1 MAASLLIVG
10 AGGHGRSVAEI
21 VAASD
26 AWRFVG
32 FVDDTAPRS
41 TSAANWPVIG
51 TTGELAACRSVAEFA
66 IVAIGNN
73 VVRGRLQ
80 QQLIDLGFEIASV
93 IHRSAIVAPSA
104 RHGVGCAIMAG
115 AVIGTEA
122 TLGNGVIVNS
132 GAVIDHH
139 CSVQD
144 YAHLGT
150 NACMAGGSVL
160 GRAAWMQA
168 GSALGYGV
176 QVPAGAVLNVGEKVQ
191 AL

>member
-21 VAASD
+21 VAVSD

-32 FVDDTAPRS
+32 FVDDTVPRS
-41 TSAANWPVIG
+41 APGSAWPVIG
-51 TTGELAACRSVAEFA
+51 ATGELAACRSVAEFA

-73 VVRGRLQ
+73 AVRERLQ
-80 QQLIDLGFEIASV
+80 HQLIDLGFTIASA

-104 RHGVGCAIMAG
+104 RVGIGCAVMAG
-115 AVIGTEA
+115 TVIGTEA
-122 TLGNGVIVNS
+122 TLGDGVIVNS
-132 GAVIDHH
+132 GAVVDHH
-139 CSVQD
+139 CNVQD

-160 GRAAWMQA
+160 GRGAWMQA

-176 QVPAGAVLNVGEKVQ
+176 QVPAGTVLNVGQTVQ
-191 AL
+191 TR

>member
-1 MAASLLIVG
+1 MSASLLIVG

-32 FVDDTAPRS
+32 FVDDTIPRS
-41 TSAANWPVIG
+41 TPGSVWPVIG
-51 TTGELAACRSVAEFA
+51 ATSELAACRSVAELA

-73 VVRGRLQ
+73 AVRERLQ
-80 QQLIDLGFEIASV
+80 DRLIDLGFGIASV

-104 RHGVGCAIMAG
+104 RLGAGCAIMAG
-115 AVIGTEA
+115 TVIGTEA
-122 TLGNGVIVNS
+122 TLGDGVIVNS
-132 GAVIDHH
+132 GAVVDHH
-139 CSVQD
+139 CRVQD

-160 GRAAWMQA
+160 GPGAWMQA

-176 QVPAGAVLNVGEKVQ
+176 LVPAGTVLSVGQTMQ
-191 AL
+191 AR

>member
-1 MAASLLIVG
+1 VAASLLIVG

-21 VAASD
+21 VAVSD

-32 FVDDTAPRS
+32 FVDDSALRSAPGS
-41 TSAANWPVIG
+41 DWPVIG
-51 TTGELAACRSVAEFA
+51 TTGELAACRSLAEFA

-73 VVRGRLQ
+73 AVRERLQ
-80 QQLIDLGFEIASV
+80 HQLLDLGFKMASA

-104 RHGVGCAIMAG
+104 RLGSGCAIMAG
-115 AVIGTEA
+115 SVIGTEA
-122 TLGNGVIVNS
+122 TLGDGVIVNS
-132 GAVIDHH
+132 GAVVDHH
-139 CSVQD
+139 CKVQD

-160 GRAAWMQA
+160 GRGAWMQA

-176 QVPAGAVLNVGEKVQ
+176 QVPAGSVLDVGQ
-191 AL
+191 MLPAR

>member
-1 MAASLLIVG
+1 MAASLVVVG

-26 AWRFVG
+26 AWRFLG
-32 FVDDTAPRS
+32 FVDDAAPRS
-41 TSAANWPVIG
+41 AAGSSWPVIG

-73 VVRGRLQ
+73 AVRERLQ
-80 QQLIDLGFEIASV
+80 QRLIDLGFNIASV
-93 IHRSAIVAPSA
+93 IHRSAIIAPSA
-104 RHGVGCAIMAG
+104 RLGVGCAIMAG

-122 TLGNGVIVNS
+122 TLGDGVIVNS
-132 GAVIDHH
+132 GAVVDHH

-150 NACMAGGSVL
+150 NACMAGGSAL
-160 GRAAWMQA
+160 GRGAWMQA

-176 QVPAGAVLNVGEKVQ
+176 QVPVGAVLNVGQNVQ
-191 AL
+191 AR